1 MQENSNQL
9 LFSRKSAWKHCIFQ
23 AATGSVRSV
32 SEAKSHSQ
40 SLKFDTKTSQATEWI
55 IAYRINEEN
64 FYEEGDEV
72 GAGEKMVHMIERMGI
87 DNIFAA
93 LIVWSDGRVLG
104 SAAHKVILE
113 KVKDLLLNIHSQVRE
128 MYEEPKQ
135 NITLPHIDLDS
146 LENSMRNELSF
157 SVSMRKPNTISYRPT
172 LTNSMCENNELIE
185 EIEFRAHSILD
196 DISPTELWNL
206 KGMIY
211 HPVIGKMLSAL
222 YCLVSK
228 GLPGPVDLSNM
239 MEDKSLHSK
248 LEDLIDQIVPRKQV
262 LYAMKILRKDNKRLN
277 SAYLSNLS
285 STSAYL
291 MAYIECVIMILNQ
304 KYQESIRTQLPSLSM
319 PSSRSQSFDPKTLR
333 SGNFLALK
341 QVFYT

>member
-1 MQENSNQL
+1 
-9 LFSRKSAWKHCIFQ
+9 
-23 AATGSVRSV
+23 
-32 SEAKSHSQ
+32 
-40 SLKFDTKTSQATEWI
+40 
-55 IAYRINEEN
+55 
-64 FYEEGDEV
+64 
-72 GAGEKMVHMIERMGI
+72 
-87 DNIFAA
+87 
-93 LIVWSDGRVLG
+93 
-104 SAAHKVILE
+104 
-113 KVKDLLLNIHSQVRE
+113 
-128 MYEEPKQ
+128 
-135 NITLPHIDLDS
+135 
-146 LENSMRNELSF
+146 
-157 SVSMRKPNTISYRPT
+157 
-172 LTNSMCENNELIE
+172 MCENNELIE